1 MMRLRLAHKMLFLV
15 GSLLVVELLFVASL
29 AWIANEAQK
38 EAVRAAHF
46 RSIAE
51 RTNSVITDFYEVV
64 STMVTYHM
72 SRSKEDNE
80 HYQRLVDNLPLKVVE
95 LKTLVG
101 DDAYQRKTLEKIMP
115 NLVGVLDF
123 VKNFKDMMDN
133 GEILNAYRS
142 IQRWSDEI
150 RGPFRDLITNL
161 HALAQYQTKL
171 SRSDAEIGYRS
182 LFQQAL
188 FALVAANVLLAIWV
202 AYLVARGLTKR
213 IDVMVDNTVRL
224 AVGEELRQP
233 LGGSDELAVLDKCF
247 HSMAKNLEE
256 AALKERAILDNAL
269 DVICSI
275 DSHGVFQKVNVASL
289 RVWGYAADELVGS
302 RLVQLVSPDDA
313 DRTMTFF
320 KQAQIEGPNHPDHVF
335 ENRVVRKNGT
345 VCHILWSLH
354 WVPGE
359 RKMFCVAHD
368 ITERKLVEEM
378 KQEFFAMVSHDLRT
392 PLASVV
398 GSLALLSSGAMGK
411 LPEEGQPFIERSEA
425 ELSRLIQLINELL
438 DFARMETGKLE
449 LKFAPSAVSKILD
462 RSIQA
467 VEGLARGK
475 EMEIIVPTTDTEIIV
490 DEERIV
496 QVMVNLLSNAIKFS
510 PMGSS
515 ITLGVSE
522 GSDYTELCVSDTG
535 PGIPEESREHIFER
549 FKQLKSG
556 SEARGFG
563 LGLSIC
569 KAIIE
574 GHGGTIGVIDNTD
587 RTGSTFFFRIPL
599 PVQASTPSPKKI
611 M

>member
-29 AWIANEAQK
+29 AWITNEAQK
-38 EAVRAAHF
+38 EAIRAAHF

-51 RTNSVITDFYEVV
+51 KTNNVITDFYEVV
-64 STMVTYHM
+64 SSMVTYHTD
-72 SRSKEDNE
+72 RSKENND
-80 HYQRLVDNLPLKVVE
+80 HYQRLVDNLPLKIVE
-95 LKTLVG
+95 LKVLVG
-101 DDAYQRKTLEKIMP
+101 DDAYQSQTLEKIMP
-115 NLVGVLDF
+115 NLKGVLDF
-123 VKNFKDMMDN
+123 VKSFKDMMDR

-142 IQRWSDEI
+142 IQNWSDEI
-150 RGPFRDLITNL
+150 RGPFRDLITDL

-171 SRSDAEIGYRS
+171 SRSDAEIGYRN
-182 LFQQAL
+182 LFQQTL
-188 FALVAANVLLAIWV
+188 LALVAANVFLAIWV

-213 IDVMVDNTVRL
+213 IDIMVDNTVRL
-224 AVGEELRQP
+224 AVGEQLRQP

-247 HSMAKNLEE
+247 HTMAKNLEE
-256 AALKERAILDNAL
+256 ANLKERAILDNAL

-302 RLVQLVSPDDA
+302 RLVQLILPEDA
-313 DRTMTFF
+313 ERTMDFF
-320 KQAQIEGPNHPDHVF
+320 KQAQTAGADHVF

-345 VCHILWSLH
+345 SCHILWSLH

-398 GSLALLSSGAMGK
+398 GSLALLSSGALGK
-411 LPEEGQPFIERSEA
+411 LPEAGQPFVERSEA

-449 LKFAPSAVSKILD
+449 LKFAPSAVSKILE

-475 EMEIIVPTTDTEIIV
+475 EMDIIVPTTNTEIIV
-490 DEERIV
+490 DEERII

-510 PMGSS
+510 PIGSS
-515 ITLGVSE
+515 ITLGVKE
-522 GSDYTELCVSDTG
+522 AGDYTELCVSDAG

-556 SEARGFG
+556 SESRGFG

-574 GHGGTIGVIDNTD
+574 GHGGSIGVVDNVD
-587 RTGSTFFFRIPL
+587 RTGSTFFFRIP
-599 PVQASTPSPKKI
+599 SRHN
-611 M
+611 